1 MSSNLS
7 ASDHLLVPMNIQ
19 AAVVNHAS
27 SNNFWSVGKMDYTNL
42 ANFDSSSAELFPETT
57 AEELKQGVHLLWE
70 LPAAFRQGIHNPNS
84 NEPPKYPY
92 APNRWLVARF
102 WPDATKSG
110 RKCKAWIIN
119 SDDSTNGTS
128 PFVNPAAKVGD
139 SPETKFG
146 KGENPYAIGSS
157 MDIASWVET
166 DETAQLFLQAL
177 GPGSVTYSAYSPNVE
192 NVFSFVDD
200 GSDGN
205 GTPLVSDA
213 SYSISKA
220 SGSTIV
226 ISSAHPTPLETLFA
240 TGSKMIISRQGDFQ
254 GIFTVAS
261 STPSHQDDTLTVTIN
276 ETLDSGTDWTSGA
289 AYLIDN
295 TCTLVS
301 ATSDSFTIEYTGAD
315 PSSQFPVNGMFYVTG
330 SDGND
335 GSYQVLR
342 TTLDTAAH
350 TFKITVAG
358 STGIRKPGSISGSIS
373 TQNVQHFVKFDYLV
387 VGWYSNPEGDPLY
400 NTSDLPSWAEQL
412 SALKW
417 TTNIGPYPVSSV
429 HTNKHNSTSEL
440 WVKGCGNLSS
450 QFAASTSI
458 TVVGSDNSTTTYTLG
473 SGADKPVY
481 NKATQTMVLSLTTEA
496 SAPNPGEHFYVVPG
510 SISEISFPQ
519 NSLIHGQLNSVI
531 WQNSGSPQRANS
543 TQNEVNENVTV
554 AVGNSSIEALSA
566 SFVNEQLSDMGT
578 TSLTGAKSY
587 PGSMS
592 SANSPV
598 AITVGEDLTKSWF
611 PVGSSI
617 VITDSNLKNLG
628 SFHISGTLFVEGNP
642 ASDST
647 LNLYLDDTSL
657 LSDQTFPLSSLK
669 VTPTY
674 LDADM
679 MDAFQ
684 TNQLALLDQP
694 GGRTKLELA
703 LEKENFRP
711 EKGGTTWKLEAISG
725 KPIFEF
731 AIASAITGADP
742 GFTLDMTGY
751 SSATQTGLNNLFAQG
766 AKFEVTGTAGSAAGT
781 YKVAS
786 SSSSGNTFTIV
797 TTTAPTNTELG
808 PTNTLKI
815 AASTDVLPIS
825 FNIKK
830 LSGNTIL
837 EFEINSEVDLTPRFP
852 VGSTFTV
859 TGGSGS
865 IAGTYTVGSPA
876 PSYSDQTLT
885 LTTTTAL
892 DTTKTFSSANK
903 IELDNPADATK
914 RAQWLADLNIIQNNL
929 DREMRVLQSL
939 QSECYALWWQ
949 YNYIPL
955 HNTEQNYS
963 QDEINQMA
971 LMLGAKELQ
980 VVDQMATVK
989 SWETQISTQ
998 ISSLDVDTSLI
1009 TTELR
1014 PQLNAYWQ
1022 LKATSKPRFYQAKD
1036 PELLISGLDSS
1047 FDIANAAAPNTAL
1060 FCRFSDQLISQ
1071 LTYSGSNTIKATEV
1085 PNFSIPA
1092 ITHPVLPS
1100 AKVTALNTL
1109 FSGLSYEALFLNVG
1123 SADLLASVNSGTSAD
1138 IALAIEQQKG
1148 FGNTAGTAV
1157 VPESLAI
1164 QQWQQAWMPLLLE
1177 WRVNWLSSQASSV
1190 GNGGQSYDNWYFDQ
1204 KAWEF
1209 DGKQYHF
1216 NQSFP
1221 AETHSFTS
1229 DAAQK
1234 QLTLQPADQRSYLSS
1249 KIQDNQLII
1258 KGSDD
1263 QYGIESSNYSENK
1276 LTITLSGTDDISL
1289 SPIDM
1294 SFLFTV
1300 SREGYPLLSES
1311 TASSLIIQVSPEQY
1325 SRFRANSL
1333 NVLVYNDPDDITN
1346 YEIQSQTYDI
1356 QSQQL
1361 TLSTYTAGSNS
1372 ISGTLYL
1379 VVTYTPASVLEGQ
1392 TFLTPEATFNFRS
1405 RLEQY
1410 IGSHQG
1416 TETADHLQDVEHIMD
1431 IIAGQHFDIAEAK
1444 QSGNAFVVNSEINLD
1459 HLFPEGSTCYVSQ
1472 SNLNDGAYTVAS
1484 TPTISQGQVTIT
1496 VEEPVQNTPIGIL
1509 TPAPHQWDLLSQTL
1523 TGFTDQLIMRSQKAN
1538 VSPGGAPMIKSPAS
1552 APDNSTKP
1560 PLTSYTDG
1568 GLRNSSTFVVGNV
1581 DTDISVKY
1589 QQGDE
1594 FTLEDKSTG
1603 TTVNLMCDT
1612 NAEYSASAKTLTL
1625 YATPGNGRNDQ
1636 PLPPHFSTEY
1646 TDYYLKLGGDG
1657 PAPTPAIT
1665 AADFANAPWYALSTG
1680 SGANNTLSFASAADL
1695 SHLFPVGQHCYFA
1708 NAVANPAYQTTALKI
1723 TTVAYSSGS
1732 MSVTVAESLGSNL
1745 TGFIGPDLSALIG
1758 GHHLG
1763 YPDIG
1768 EATASG
1774 SSAAAYYHP
1783 IRGGFFEF
1791 NELRI
1796 VDRFGQAVD
1805 LLFANGNYS
1814 TGMSDAAKT
1823 FRPIKS
1829 RALTLGPDDMMPNPH
1844 HRLSKLTPSM
1854 VTPARL
1860 DFGFVDGSGGANDK
1874 IDIDLL
1880 ADPRPVCGW
1889 ILPNHLDGGI
1899 SVYDSEGILLGELL
1913 LSIIPDQSAEII
1925 WYPPPPKTAPV
1936 QGSKPWK
1943 KLSELSAT
1951 DIPNQYLLNMLQ
1963 GLDDANQVD
1972 SAQAFQNFL
1981 QAIDETLWAVDDA
1994 STQSDQHLALLLGRP
2009 LALVRGKLRLNLY
2022 GHANYNQNPSD
2033 FTENDLFESWT
2044 PTKASGSSNAFV
2056 TITNSAATSDE
2067 ITSLIKRF
2075 KWNRTLSISGRT
2087 ANAGVY
2093 HIIDAVQVPG
2103 HSNSVQVNLLEDL
2116 ITNDLGGSLTLN
2128 PPSDDTTSLEWPLK
2142 LGLANLYDDGLIG
2155 YFKDGE
2161 GFNQLNCVHKP
2172 VDMPDA
2178 GYLKAIGGNDQ
2189 NFLSLKYNAE
2199 VSHGAAQSNV
2209 PAATPEAGATFIT
2222 MLLDPRAAVH
2232 AANGML
2238 PTKSVQLPSEF
2249 TKKAMRN
2256 MKVTFRVGPLL
2267 TNPKKIQMPLPVTQ
2281 EGDWSWLEVKSSGER
2296 QKESVTNAGQTA
2308 ELPARPLTLRDGW
2321 LALTNFETGEESL

>member
-1 MSSNLS
+1 MSSKLS

-27 SNNFWSVGKMDYTNL
+27 SNDFWSVGKMDYTNL
-42 ANFDSSSAELFPETT
+42 ANFDSSSAELFPQTT
-57 AEELKQGVHLLWE
+57 AEDLKQGVHLLWE

-102 WPDATKSG
+102 WPDATKPG

-128 PFVNPAAKVGD
+128 PFVNPVATAGD

-157 MDIASWVET
+157 MDIASWAET

-200 GSDGN
+200 GNDEN
-205 GTPLVSDA
+205 DTPLVSDA
-213 SYSISKA
+213 CYSISKA

-226 ISSAHPTPLETLFA
+226 ISSAHPTTLKTLFTA
-240 TGSKMIISRQGDFQ
+240 GSKMIISRQGNFQ
-254 GIFTVAS
+254 GIFTAVS
-261 STPSHQDDTLTVTIN
+261 STPSDQDDTLTVTIK
-276 ETLDSGTDWTSGA
+276 ESLDSNIDWTSGA

-295 TCTLVS
+295 TYTLAS
-301 ATSDSFTIEYTGAD
+301 ATSDSFTIKYTGAD
-315 PSSQFPVNGMFYVTG
+315 PSPQFPVNGMFYVTG

-335 GSYQVLR
+335 GSYQVLKTSLDA
-342 TTLDTAAH
+342 TTNTL
-350 TFKITVAG
+350 KIIVAG
-358 STGIRKPGSISGSIS
+358 STGIRKPGSSVSGSIS
-373 TQNVQHFVKFDYLV
+373 TQNVQHFVNFDYLV

-400 NTSDLPSWAEQL
+400 NTSDVPSWAEQL

-429 HTNKHNSTSEL
+429 HTNKHDSTSEL
-440 WVKGCGNLSS
+440 WIKGCGNLSS
-450 QFAASTSI
+450 QFAAGTSI

-481 NKATQTMVLSLTTEA
+481 NKITQTMVLSLTTEA

-531 WQNSGSPQRANS
+531 WQNSGSPQRANT

-566 SFVNEQLSDMGT
+566 SFVNEQQNDIGT
-578 TSLTGAKSY
+578 ASLTGAKSY
-587 PGSMS
+587 SGSMS

-617 VITDSNLKNLG
+617 VITDSNDKNLG
-628 SFHISGTLFVEGNP
+628 SFRISGTLFVEGNP
-642 ASDST
+642 TSDST
-647 LNLYLDDTSL
+647 LNLYLADISL
-657 LSDQTFPLSSLK
+657 LSDQTFPLTSLK

-751 SSATQTGLNNLFAQG
+751 SSTTQTGLNNLFAPG
-766 AKFEVTGTAGSAAGT
+766 TKFEVTGTTGSAAGT
-781 YKVAS
+781 YEVAS
-786 SSSSGNTFTIV
+786 RSSSGNTFTIG

-830 LSGNTIL
+830 LSGSTVL

-876 PSYSDQTLT
+876 PSYSDQTFT

-903 IELDNPADATK
+903 IELDNPTDATK

-955 HNTEQNYS
+955 HNIEQNYS
-963 QDEINQMA
+963 QGEINQMG
-971 LMLGAKELQ
+971 LLLGAKELQ

-989 SWETQISTQ
+989 SWEAQLNTQ

-1009 TTELR
+1009 TTELL

-1022 LKATSKPRFYQAKD
+1022 LKATSKPLFYQAKD

-1060 FCRFSDQLISQ
+1060 FCRFSNQLISQ
-1071 LTYSGSNTIKATEV
+1071 LTYTDTDGSETIKASQV
-1085 PNFSIPA
+1085 ANFSIPA
-1092 ITHPVLPS
+1092 ITPPATPS
-1100 AKVTALNTL
+1100 AKITALNTL
-1109 FSGLSYEALFLNVG
+1109 FSGLSYEALFLNVD

-1138 IALAIEQQKG
+1138 IALAIQQQTG
-1148 FGNTAGTAV
+1148 FGNTAGTAE

-1164 QQWQQAWMPLLLE
+1164 QQWRQAWMPLLLE

-1190 GNGGQSYDNWYFDQ
+1190 GNGENNYDNWYFDQ
-1204 KAWEF
+1204 KAWKF

-1216 NQSFP
+1216 NQPFP
-1221 AETHSFTS
+1221 AAAHQFTS
-1229 DAAQK
+1229 DPSKK
-1234 QLTLQPADQRSYLSS
+1234 QLTLNTTDQQLYLSS
-1249 KIQDNQLII
+1249 LISGNSLIIEGSVDGLPIASSTYNANQLTIN
-1258 KGSDD
+1258 
-1263 QYGIESSNYSENK
+1263 GIEIERNPVN
-1276 LTITLSGTDDISL
+1276 L
-1289 SPIDM
+1289 

-1300 SREGYPLLSES
+1300 SREGYPLIPGS
-1311 TASSLIIQVSPEQY
+1311 TPSNLIINISPGEY
-1325 SRFRANSL
+1325 SQFRTNEL
-1333 NVLVYNDPDDITN
+1333 NVFVHNDDSTHATYEVQSHTYN
-1346 YEIQSQTYDI
+1346 I

-1431 IIAGQHFDIAEAK
+1431 IIAGQHFDIAKAG
-1444 QSGNAFVVNSEINLD
+1444 QGGNTFVVNSEINLD
-1459 HLFPEGSTCYVSQ
+1459 HLFPVGSTCYVSQ
-1472 SNLNDGAYTVAS
+1472 SNLNNGAYTVAS

-1496 VEEPVQNTPIGIL
+1496 VNETVQNTPIGIL

-1552 APDNSTKP
+1552 PPDNSTKP
-1560 PLTSYTDG
+1560 PLTGYQYG
-1568 GLRNSSTFVVGNV
+1568 GLRSSSTFTFSQV
-1581 DTDISVKY
+1581 DSQVAGQY
-1589 QQGDE
+1589 QQGGI
-1594 FTLEDKSTG
+1594 FTMKDKSHDHTF
-1603 TTVNLMCDT
+1603 NLTIKGQPDYD
-1612 NAEYSASAKTLTL
+1612 ADKKQLTL
-1625 YATPGNGRNDQ
+1625 NVEDGKGRNVWS
-1636 PLPPHFSTEY
+1636 PPRGFSSEN
-1646 TDYYLKLGGDG
+1646 YYLKIGGDG
-1657 PAPTPAIT
+1657 PAPTPVLT
-1665 AADFANAPWYALSTG
+1665 AADFADAPWYALNTG

-1708 NAVANPAYQTTALKI
+1708 NAGAKPAYQTTALEI
-1723 TTVAYSSGS
+1723 TAVAYSSGS
-1732 MSVTVAESLGSNL
+1732 MSVMVAESLGSNL

-1768 EATASG
+1768 EAIASG

-1814 TGMSDAAKT
+1814 TGMSDAAET
-1823 FRPIKS
+1823 FSPIKS
-1829 RALTLGPDDMMPNPH
+1829 RALTLGPDDVMPNPH

-1860 DFGFVDGSGGANDK
+1860 DFGFIDGSGGANDK

-1880 ADPRPVCGW
+1880 ADPQPVCGW

-1899 SVYDSEGILLGELL
+1899 SIYDSEGILLGELL

-1943 KLSELSAT
+1943 KLSELSTT
-1951 DIPNQYLLNMLQ
+1951 DIPNQYLLSMLQ
-1963 GLDDANQVD
+1963 GLDDTNQVD

-2009 LALVRGKLRLNLY
+2009 LALVRGKLKLNLY

-2033 FTENDLFESWT
+2033 FTENNLFENWT

-2056 TITNSAATSDE
+2056 TINNSDATSDE
-2067 ITSLIKRF
+2067 IMSLIKQF
-2075 KWNRTLSISGRT
+2075 KWNRTLSISGQT

-2093 HIIDAVQVPG
+2093 HIINAVPVPG
-2103 HSNSVQVNLLEDL
+2103 HSNSIQVNLLEDL
-2116 ITNDLGGSLTLN
+2116 ITNNVGGSLTLN
-2128 PPSDDTTSLEWPLK
+2128 PPSDDTTSLEWPMK

-2199 VSHGAAQSNV
+2199 VSHGAAQSDV
-2209 PAATPEAGATFIT
+2209 PAAAPEAGATFIT

-2249 TKKAMRN
+2249 TKKAMEN

-2267 TNPKKIQMPLPVTQ
+2267 TNPNKIQMPLPVTHQ
-2281 EGDWSWLEVKSSGER
+2281 GDWSWLEVLSSGER
-2296 QKESVTNAGQTA
+2296 HTESVTNAGQTV
-2308 ELPARPLTLRDGW
+2308 ELPAKPLTLRDGW
-2321 LALTNFETGEESL
+2321 LALTDFETGEESP